1 MAHLFNRRVLLA
13 VCGGIAAYKSA
24 ELVRALTEQGAQV
37 RVLMTR
43 GAREFIT
50 PLTLQ
55 ALSGHPVHGE
65 LLDEAAERG
74 MGHIEL
80 ARWADLL
87 LIAPATADCLARL
100 AAGRADDLL
109 GAVALASAAPLLL
122 APAMNQ
128 QMWRARATQDN
139 LARLVDRGYHCVGP
153 DSGDQACGDV
163 GPGRMSEPVA
173 IAAAAAGLFAGG
185 FLDNLRVTVTAGP
198 TREPLDPVRYLTN
211 HSSGR
216 MGFALARAAA
226 EAGAAVTL
234 IAGPVQLATPERVQR
249 IDVTTADEML
259 AAALAQRPA
268 CDMFLACAAVAD
280 YRPADSAAQKIKKS
294 GQRLSLELV
303 AEPGHR
309 GRDHRCRGC
318 AVHGRLRGGDRA
330 PARARPRQAGA
341 QASADDRREPRR
353 RTRGWIRQRGQ
364 RGAAALGRR
373 GARHSPVQQGHA
385 GTHRPGT
392 GRGPVYAQGRG
403 LSAMRAFP
411 SAAAGTMMQPG
422 RARSAGSAPGEMPAA
437 AHGEPW

>member
-303 AEPGHR
+303 QNPDIVAAITAAGDAPFTVGFAAETE
-309 GRDHRCRGC
+309 
-318 AVHGRLRGGDRA
+318 RLREHARDKLARKRLQMIVANRVGGPEGGFGSEDNAALLLWDGGERDI
-330 PARARPRQAGA
+330 PLCSKDTLARIVLEQAGA
-341 QASADDRREPRR
+341 LY
-353 RTRGWIRQRGQ
+353 T
-364 RGAAALGRR
+364 RR
-373 GARHSPVQQGHA
+373 GAG
-385 GTHRPGT
+385 
-392 GRGPVYAQGRG
+392 
-403 LSAMRAFP
+403 
-411 SAAAGTMMQPG
+411 
-422 RARSAGSAPGEMPAA
+422 
-437 AHGEPW
+437 

>member
-109 GAVALASAAPLLL
+109 GAVALASAAPVLL

-303 AEPGHR
+303 QNPDIVAAITAAGDAPFTVGFAAETE
-309 GRDHRCRGC
+309 
-318 AVHGRLRGGDRA
+318 RLREHARDKLARKRLQMIVANRVGGPEGGFGSEDNAALLLWDGGERDI
-330 PARARPRQAGA
+330 PLCSKDTLARIVLEQAGA
-341 QASADDRREPRR
+341 LY
-353 RTRGWIRQRGQ
+353 T
-364 RGAAALGRR
+364 RR
-373 GARHSPVQQGHA
+373 GAG
-385 GTHRPGT
+385 
-392 GRGPVYAQGRG
+392 
-403 LSAMRAFP
+403 
-411 SAAAGTMMQPG
+411 
-422 RARSAGSAPGEMPAA
+422 
-437 AHGEPW
+437 

>member
-65 LLDEAAERG
+65 LLDEEAERG

-109 GAVALASAAPLLL
+109 GAVALASAAPVLL

-303 AEPGHR
+303 QNPDIVAAITAAGDAPFTVGFAAETE
-309 GRDHRCRGC
+309 
-318 AVHGRLRGGDRA
+318 RLREHARDKLARKRLQMIVANRVGGPEGGFGSEDNAALLLWDGGERDI
-330 PARARPRQAGA
+330 PLCSKDTLARIVLEQAGA
-341 QASADDRREPRR
+341 LY
-353 RTRGWIRQRGQ
+353 T
-364 RGAAALGRR
+364 RR
-373 GARHSPVQQGHA
+373 GAG
-385 GTHRPGT
+385 
-392 GRGPVYAQGRG
+392 
-403 LSAMRAFP
+403 
-411 SAAAGTMMQPG
+411 
-422 RARSAGSAPGEMPAA
+422 
-437 AHGEPW
+437 

>member
-109 GAVALASAAPLLL
+109 GAVALASAAPVLL

-303 AEPGHR
+303 QNPDIVAAITAAGNAPFTVGFAAETE
-309 GRDHRCRGC
+309 
-318 AVHGRLRGGDRA
+318 RLREHARDKLARKRLQMIVANRVGGPEGGFGSEDNAALLLWDGGERDI
-330 PARARPRQAGA
+330 PLCSKDTLARIVLEQAGA
-341 QASADDRREPRR
+341 LY
-353 RTRGWIRQRGQ
+353 T
-364 RGAAALGRR
+364 RR
-373 GARHSPVQQGHA
+373 GAG
-385 GTHRPGT
+385 
-392 GRGPVYAQGRG
+392 
-403 LSAMRAFP
+403 
-411 SAAAGTMMQPG
+411 
-422 RARSAGSAPGEMPAA
+422 
-437 AHGEPW
+437 